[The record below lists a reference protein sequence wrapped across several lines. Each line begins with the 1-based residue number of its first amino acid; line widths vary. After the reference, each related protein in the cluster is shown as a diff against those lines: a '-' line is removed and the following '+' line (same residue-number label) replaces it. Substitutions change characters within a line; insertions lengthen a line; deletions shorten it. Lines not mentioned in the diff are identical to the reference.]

1 MKSADI
7 LKSIRIAAGLALTG
21 LVLAGCAQK
30 SYVVLLNNDDGST
43 GKVLV
48 TGSKGKTV
56 LDKAHEGTFID
67 TETGKTFVAKPEQ
80 IQKDFGVA
88 MSARPQKPV
97 SFLLYFETGGS
108 RLTPESELELARI
121 VAEISSRAV
130 PDISI
135 IGHTDTAGDDA
146 ANERL
151 GLERAMLVSGL
162 LSSPKLNAENVTVVS
177 HGEKNLLVP
186 TPDNTEEPRN
196 RRVEVT
202 VR

>member
-1 MKSADI
+1 MKTDNI
-7 LKSIRIAAGLALTG
+7 LKTARIAAGLALTG
-21 LVLAGCAQK
+21 LLLAGCAQK

-48 TGSKGKTV
+48 TSSKGQTV
-56 LDKAHEGTFID
+56 LDKAHEGTLID
-67 TETGKTFVAKPEQ
+67 TEAGKTFIAKPEQ
-80 IQKDFGVA
+80 IQKDFGAA
-88 MSARPQKPV
+88 MSARPRKPV
-97 SFLLYFETGGS
+97 SFLLYFETGGAK
-108 RLTPESELELARI
+108 LTPESELELTRI
-121 VAEISSRAV
+121 EAEINSRAV

-135 IGHTDTAGDDA
+135 IGHTDTAGDDD

-151 GLERAMLVSGL
+151 GLERAKLVSDL
-162 LSSPKLNAENVTVVS
+162 LSSPKLNAENVTIVS

-186 TPDNTEEPRN
+186 TPDNVAEPRN

>member
-1 MKSADI
+1 MKT
-7 LKSIRIAAGLALTG
+7 LKSIRTATVLALAGLLLG
-21 LVLAGCAQK
+21 GCAQK
-30 SYVVLLNNDDGST
+30 SYVVLLNNDDGTT

-48 TGSKGKTV
+48 TSSKGTTE
-56 LDKAHEGTFID
+56 LDKAHDAAFID
-67 TETGKTFVAKPEQ
+67 AEAGKTFVATPEQ

-88 MSARPQKPV
+88 MSARPRKPV
-97 SFLLYFETGGS
+97 SFLLYFEVGGAK
-108 RLTPESELELARI
+108 LTPESELELTRI
-121 VAEISSRAV
+121 VAEINSRVA

-146 ANERL
+146 SNELL
-151 GLERAMLVSGL
+151 GLERARFVSGL
-162 LSSPKLNAENVTVVS
+162 FSSTKLNAEDVTVVS

-186 TPDNTEEPRN
+186 TPDNIAEARN